1 MDTYVTLGLIIV
13 VLLRALIAFV
23 VYKESG
29 WVFVKEEDLKK
40 AHEHGHGHRHEE
52 RWRRER
58 EERERREREERW
70 RREHD
75 RERR

>member
-1 MDTYVTLGLIIV
+1 MDAYVSLAIIIV
-13 VLLRALIAFV
+13 VLLVGLIAFV

-29 WVFVKEEDLKK
+29 WKLVKEDEYK
-40 AHEHGHGHRHEE
+40 GHGHEHDD

-70 RREHD
+70 HREHD
-75 RERR
+75 RR

>member
-1 MDTYVTLGLIIV
+1 MDAYVSLGLIIV
-13 VLLRALIAFV
+13 VLLVGLIAFV

-29 WVFVKEEDLKK
+29 WVLVKEEDLKK
-40 AHEHGHGHRHEE
+40 GHGNGNDHEE
-52 RWRRER
+52 RWR

-75 RERR
+75 RR

>member
-13 VLLRALIAFV
+13 VLLLALIAFV

-40 AHEHGHGHRHEE
+40 AHEHGNGHGHE

>member
-1 MDTYVTLGLIIV
+1 MDAYVTLGLIIV
-13 VLLRALIAFV
+13 VLLVGLIAFV

-40 AHEHGHGHRHEE
+40 GHGHEHAHEE

-75 RERR
+75 RR

>member
-1 MDTYVTLGLIIV
+1 MDAYVTLGLIIV
-13 VLLRALIAFV
+13 VLLLGLIAFV

-29 WVFVKEEDLKK
+29 WVLVKEEDLKK
-40 AHEHGHGHRHEE
+40 AQGHGHEHEE
-52 RWRRER
+52 RWH
-58 EERERREREERW
+58 RERREREERW

>member
-1 MDTYVTLGLIIV
+1 MDAYVSLAIIIVILLVGLIV
-13 VLLRALIAFV
+13 FV

-29 WVFVKEEDLKK
+29 WKLVKEDEDKGR
-40 AHEHGHGHRHEE
+40 GHGHDERWRREREE

-58 EERERREREERW
+58 EERERRERW

-75 RERR
+75 RH

>member
-1 MDTYVTLGLIIV
+1 MDAYVTLGLIIV
-13 VLLRALIAFV
+13 VLLVGLIAFV

-40 AHEHGHGHRHEE
+40 SHGHEHAYEE

-58 EERERREREERW
+58 EERERQERW

-75 RERR
+75 RR